1 MGNKLLV
8 RAYNVGCG
16 DCFYVRI
23 PNDDDGFHLLIDCG
37 KKGNADLLRSAVAH
51 LENEVLPDAWGGR
64 KRLDLIVATHRH
76 EDHIK
81 GFDPEW
87 FRNIAVKHVWLSAAM
102 DSNHPQARK
111 VNELHAFART
121 AMRQLVESGQA
132 MSPQVE
138 LLADLYGVS
147 NQAADDFLMRTIPE
161 RNGIEPQFVHAVQ
174 SSRGLGLDLGDAV
187 IHVLAPERDIDHYYL
202 GEEVDQ
208 SLRSMRGVAA
218 GFQNQSGS
226 SSGKSSALPGNIS
239 ASDFRVLQS
248 RMLSNGLAF
257 AEKDSSIQ
265 NNVCVVLLIE
275 WRKRRLLFVGDA
287 EWHGEFKAG
296 KDNGSWNVMWE
307 KQHNKLLNAPIDF
320 LKVGH
325 HGSVTATPVPD
336 AVSAR
341 SQRKDGGRSINEIL
355 DVLLPLPKAGQKATA
370 QAIVSTE
377 REAYAPIP
385 AGRLLVE
392 LARRVSSVRNYGQ
405 ALAAKPIDPET
416 LWQSAKAKR
425 DKFFETYEKDFLHD
439 MQPWRTDLEQA
450 LDGKGFVDVEIEA
463 SEQ

>member
-1 MGNKLLV
+1 MGNQLLI

-23 PNDDDGFHLLIDCG
+23 PNGDDGFHILIDCG
-37 KKGNADLLRSAVAH
+37 RKGKADLLRPAVTH
-51 LENEVLPDAWGGR
+51 LEREMLPDAGGGR

-87 FRNIAVKHVWLSAAM
+87 FENIAVQHVWLSAAM
-102 DSNHPQARK
+102 NPKHPQARK

-161 RNGIEPQFVHAVQ
+161 RNGIEPQFVHAGQ

-208 SLRSMRGVAA
+208 SLQGMRGIAA
-218 GFQNQSGS
+218 GLQHRSAAS
-226 SSGKSSALPGNIS
+226 TGKPDDLPGNIS
-239 ASDFRVLQS
+239 ASDFRLLQS

-265 NNVCVVLLIE
+265 NNVGVVLLIE

-287 EWHGEFKAG
+287 EWHGEFKKG

-307 KQHNKLLNAPIDF
+307 KQHDKLLKEPIDF

-325 HGSVTATPVPD
+325 HGSVTSTPVPD
-336 AVSAR
+336 SVSAR
-341 SQRKDGGRSINEIL
+341 SQRKDGGPSVNQIL

>member
-1 MGNKLLV
+1 MGTQLLV

-23 PNDDDGFHLLIDCG
+23 PNGNDGFHILIDCG
-37 KKGNADLLRSAVAH
+37 KKGSADLLRSAVAH
-51 LENEVLPDAWGGR
+51 LEGEVLPDAGGGR

-87 FRNIAVKHVWLSAAM
+87 FQNIAVQHVWLSAAM
-102 DSNHPQARK
+102 DPNHPQARK

-121 AMRQLVESGQA
+121 AMRQLVDSGQA
-132 MSPQVE
+132 ISPQVE

-147 NQAADDFLMRTIPE
+147 NQAADEFLMQTIPE
-161 RNGIEPQFVHAVQ
+161 RNGIEPRFVHAGQ
-174 SSRGLGLDLGDAV
+174 SSRDLGLDLGDAV

-208 SLRSMRGVAA
+208 SLRGMRGVAA
-218 GFQNQSGS
+218 GFQHRSRAS
-226 SSGKSSALPGNIS
+226 SSKATEVPGNIS
-239 ASDFRVLQS
+239 ASDFRILQS

-265 NNVCVVLLIE
+265 NNVGVVLLIE

-287 EWHGEFKAG
+287 EWHGEFKQG

-307 KQHNKLLNAPIDF
+307 KQHDKLLKEPLDF

-325 HGSVTATPVPD
+325 HGSVNATPVPD

-341 SQRKDGGRSINEIL
+341 SQRKDGGPSINQIL
-355 DVLLPLPKAGQKATA
+355 DVLLPLPRPGQRVTA

-385 AGRLLVE
+385 SGRLLLE
-392 LARRVSSVRNYGQ
+392 LGRRVANVRNYGQ
-405 ALAAKPIDPET
+405 ALESKGIDAES
-416 LWQSAKAKR
+416 LWQSARARR
-425 DKFFETYEKDFLHD
+425 DRFFETYEKDFLNE
-439 MQPWRTDLEQA
+439 MQPWRTDLEEA

-463 SEQ
+463 RR

>member
-23 PNDDDGFHLLIDCG
+23 PNDDDGFHILIDCG

-51 LENEVLPDAWGGR
+51 LENEVLPDAGGGR

-102 DSNHPQARK
+102 DPNHPQARK

-138 LLADLYGVS
+138 LLAELYGVS
-147 NQAADDFLMRTIPE
+147 NRAADEFLMQTIPE
-161 RNGIEPQFVHAVQ
+161 RNGVKPQFVHAGQ
-174 SSRGLGLDLGDAV
+174 SSRDLGLDLGDAV

-265 NNVCVVLLIE
+265 NN
-275 WRKRRLLFVGDA
+275 KPDS
-287 EWHGEFKAG
+287 
-296 KDNGSWNVMWE
+296 GSN
-307 KQHNKLLNAPIDF
+307 NI
-320 LKVGH
+320 
-325 HGSVTATPVPD
+325 
-336 AVSAR
+336 
-341 SQRKDGGRSINEIL
+341 II
-355 DVLLPLPKAGQKATA
+355 
-370 QAIVSTE
+370 
-377 REAYAPIP
+377 
-385 AGRLLVE
+385 
-392 LARRVSSVRNYGQ
+392 
-405 ALAAKPIDPET
+405 
-416 LWQSAKAKR
+416 
-425 DKFFETYEKDFLHD
+425 
-439 MQPWRTDLEQA
+439 
-450 LDGKGFVDVEIEA
+450 
-463 SEQ
+463 